1 MDKRTNTHRQ
11 VGKKRDE
18 RTNGQTHRGKKGDI
32 TTIHHTNGKLFSK
45 VGYLIGVFSLNIGH
59 YRDLRKKLSQTT
71 YVGYRARIKKIF
83 ELGQVRFS
91 IKSCFK
97 KMLQIT
103 V

>member
-1 MDKRTNTHRQ
+1 MM
-11 VGKKRDE
+11 
-18 RTNGQTHRGKKGDI
+18 NGQTHIGGWFEKVMNGRTRRGKKGD
-32 TTIHHTNGKLFSK
+32 THTHTNGKLFSK

-59 YRDLRKKLSQTT
+59 YRDLKKKLSQTT

-83 ELGQVRFS
+83 ELGQVWFS
-91 IKSCFK
+91 MKSCFK